1 MTTDELISKGLSNL
15 DTKLQQVSTT
25 RPKSWKTTCV
35 YELNGQ
41 KLNIQVVKDL
51 NILVIIRGQLN
62 DIARYFKEAK
72 SIVELEPVYAGFP
85 IVDWLSDVSTRMKF
99 LANEVA
105 TERLL
110 TMKKT
115 LEGLMTEDQ
124 KREQSVKDLLK
135 SFPDLFK

>member
-1 MTTDELISKGLSNL
+1 MTIDELINKGLSNL
-15 DTKLQQVSTT
+15 DTKLQQVSAV
-25 RPKSWKTTCV
+25 RPKGWKTSCV

-41 KLNIQVVKDL
+41 KLNIQVIKDL
-51 NILVIIRGQLN
+51 NTLVIIRGQLN

-72 SIVELEPVYAGFP
+72 SIVELEPTYAGFT
-85 IVDWLSDVSTRMKF
+85 IVDWLSDVTTRMKF
-99 LANEVA
+99 LVNETT

>member
-1 MTTDELISKGLSNL
+1 MSA
-15 DTKLQQVSTT
+15 V
-25 RPKSWKTTCV
+25 RPKSWKTSCV

-51 NILVIIRGQLN
+51 NTLVIIRGQLN
-62 DIARYFKEAK
+62 DITRYFKEAK
-72 SIVELEPVYAGFP
+72 SIVELEPTYAGFP
-85 IVDWLSDVSTRMKF
+85 IVDWLSDVTTRMKF

>member
-1 MTTDELISKGLSNL
+1 MIIDELINKGLSNL
-15 DTKLQQVSTT
+15 DTKLQQVSAV
-25 RPKSWKTTCV
+25 RPKSWKTSCV

-51 NILVIIRGQLN
+51 NTLVIIRGQLN
-62 DIARYFKEAK
+62 NITRYFKEAK
-72 SIVELEPVYAGFP
+72 SIVELEPTYAGFP
-85 IVDWLSDVSTRMKF
+85 IVDWLSDVTTRMKF